1 MDDSRWA
8 MTKLVGSERSA
19 AMGLRHEH
27 RGAGA
32 LEDLLARLS
41 RLAED
46 VPQVVEVD
54 LNPVIARHDGL
65 SVVDARFH
73 LAPPEAPTPFLRR
86 LG

>member
-1 MDDSRWA
+1 LW
-8 MTKLVGSERSA
+8 
-19 AMGLRHEH
+19 
-27 RGAGA
+27 
-32 LEDLLARLS
+32 
-41 RLAED
+41 LAED